1 VYFEWKRA
9 ILGTTVAI
17 TCLLG
22 AVAAGGQAAPAQSP
36 QLSQDVF
43 KAVQIL
49 RGIPVD
55 EFMDTMGMFSAS
67 LGLDCVSCHDP
78 GIVNRDLFAVTTP
91 RIQRA
96 RQMMLMTNAIN
107 SANFAG
113 APRISCFTCHRGQIS
128 PQFIPSLA
136 LQYGELIEDPSAIAI
151 SPDAK
156 SAADAIFDKY
166 VQALGGAA
174 RLASLTSYVATGM
187 YTGFNT
193 GGAPVPIEIYAKAP
207 DQRAQIIRVPDGD
220 GFKVYDGRN
229 AWVAER
235 WRPLPL
241 MALTGGNLEGAKM
254 EAIMSFPAGIRG
266 AFSQWRSSS
275 TVIDDRR
282 ILLLQATNA
291 GQLPVNFYF
300 DESGLLVRVVRWS
313 KIAVGTLPI
322 QIDYSD
328 YREAAGI
335 KMPFRTIMTWT
346 DGQSTIE
353 LNQVRPNVPVDASR
367 FATPGNF
374 QRQ

>member
-1 VYFEWKRA
+1 VNFEWKRA
-9 ILGTTVAI
+9 ILDSAVAI

-22 AVAAGGQAAPAQSP
+22 AVSAGGQAAPVQGLR
-36 QLSQDVF
+36 LSQDVF
-43 KAVQIL
+43 KNVQIL

-55 EFMDTMGMFSAS
+55 EFMDTMGMFAAS

-78 GIVNRDLFAVTTP
+78 GIRDRDLYAVVTP
-91 RIQRA
+91 RIQKA

-113 APRISCFTCHRGQIS
+113 APRVSCFTCHRGQIS
-128 PQFIPSLA
+128 PQFIPSLV
-136 LQYGELIEDPSAIAI
+136 LQYGELIEDPSAIVI

-156 SAADAIFDKY
+156 SAADAILDKY

-275 TVIDDRR
+275 TLIDDRKV
-282 ILLLQATNA
+282 LLLQGTGA

-300 DESGLLVRVVRWS
+300 DESGLLVRLVRWN

-328 YREAAGI
+328 YREVAGI

-353 LNQVRPNVPVDASR
+353 LNQVQPNVPVDAAR